1 MKSDLQDKILAAAI
15 SAVLLFEPQES
26 IIRVSPGRNKG
37 SLWFQEHTRT
47 IIGGTS
53 LSGERSKRS
62 ILR

>member
-1 MKSDLQDKILAAAI
+1 MKDDLEDKILAAAI

-26 IIRVSPGRNKG
+26 IIKISSGRNKG

-47 IIGGTS
+47 IIGETS
-53 LSGERSKRS
+53 LSDERSKRS